1 LARRA
6 WHSRPLPLVL
16 GLMAFLLAT
25 PEALSEEHVPLIGL
39 LAAGL
44 FVLGTLA
51 VAGNPRLRR
60 ASLALLLLT
69 FAARIAFF
77 FTPSAARYAVAQ
89 VTGCG
94 FLVLTAVALVQVTW
108 SRAHGAQERIEAAV
122 ATYLLLG
129 FVWAQ
134 AYSLVELAHPE
145 AFRFPEE
152 NAHGDTPV
160 LVRASEHRFLYFS
173 FVTLTTL
180 GYGDITPVRPLARS
194 LAALEAVTGQLFL
207 AITVAR
213 LVALRVSEDAG

>member
-1 LARRA
+1 MAKE

-16 GLMAFLLAT
+16 GLMTFLLVT
-25 PEALSEEHVPLIGL
+25 PEALSEEHVPLVSL
-39 LAAGL
+39 LAMGL

-51 VAGNPRLRR
+51 VAGNPRLR
-60 ASLALLLLT
+60 AVSLALLLVT
-69 FAARIAFF
+69 CAARIAFF
-77 FTPSAARYAVAQ
+77 STPSASRFAVAQ
-89 VTGCG
+89 ATGCG
-94 FLVLTAVALVQVTW
+94 FLVLTAAALVQVTW
-108 SRAHGAQERIEAAV
+108 SRVHGAQERIEAAV

-134 AYSLVELAHPE
+134 AYSLVQLAHRD
-145 AFRFPEE
+145 AFRFPDSAVEG
-152 NAHGDTPV
+152 NTPV

-180 GYGDITPVRPLARS
+180 GYGDVTPVLPLARS

-213 LVALRVSEDAG
+213 LVALRVTEDAG

>member
-1 LARRA
+1 VARA

-16 GLMAFLLAT
+16 GLVALLLLT
-25 PEALSEEHVPLIGL
+25 PEALTEQHPPLIGL
-39 LAAGL
+39 LALAL
-44 FVLGTLA
+44 FALGTLA

-60 ASLALLLLT
+60 ISLVFLAVS
-69 FAARIAFF
+69 FAARIAFL
-77 FTPSAARYAVAQ
+77 FTPSGPRYVVAQ
-89 VTGCG
+89 VTGAG

-108 SRAHGAQERIEAAV
+108 SRAHAAQERIEAAV

-134 AYSLVELAHPE
+134 AYSLVQLANHD
-145 AFRFPEE
+145 AFRFPEAVAE
-152 NAHGDTPV
+152 GESPMLA
-160 LVRASEHRFLYFS
+160 RASEHRFLYFS

-180 GYGDITPVRPLARS
+180 GYGDVTPMRPLARS

-213 LVALRVSEDAG
+213 LVALRVTEDAG